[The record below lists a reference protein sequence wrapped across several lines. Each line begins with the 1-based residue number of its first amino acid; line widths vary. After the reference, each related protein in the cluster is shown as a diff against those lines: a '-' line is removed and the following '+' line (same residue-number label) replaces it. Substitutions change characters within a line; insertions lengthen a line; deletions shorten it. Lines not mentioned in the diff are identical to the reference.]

1 MKKIY
6 IIVFDSEKE
15 MPSSSEKI
23 SEYFTKLNGSKV
35 YCGTWGEIQFNKEE
49 CLNAISSTVNH
60 FIQKQEKK
68 EIYFGCN
75 IKDILDIKSLLAL
88 ENCEL
93 VEVSCCKFIKDYNL

>member
-35 YCGTWGEIQFNKEE
+35 YCGIWGEIQFNKEE
-49 CLNAISSTVNH
+49 CLNAI
-60 FIQKQEKK
+60 
-68 EIYFGCN
+68 
-75 IKDILDIKSLLAL
+75 
-88 ENCEL
+88 
-93 VEVSCCKFIKDYNL
+93 

>member
-23 SEYFTKLNGSKV
+23 SEYFTKLNDSKV
-35 YCGTWGEIQFNKEE
+35 YCGTWGEIQFNREE
-49 CLNAISSTVNH
+49 CLNAISATVNH
-60 FIQKQEKK
+60 FIQMQDNK

-75 IKDILDIKSLLAL
+75 INDVLDIIPLLVL

-93 VEVSCCKFIKDYNL
+93 VEVPYCVFFKDYIV